1 MNELAL
7 YLQVLGAT
15 FVLCALLVAGLWGLK
30 RLKFTKGEMTGEI
43 KLLAY
48 RPLNHKAQLALIEV
62 FGEKMLIG
70 LGENGPKLIR
80 RWKKDEKSN
89 S

>member
-1 MNELAL
+1 MNELTL
-7 YLQVLGAT
+7 YLQVLGVT
-15 FVLCALLVAGLWGLK
+15 FILCALLVVGLWGLK
-30 RLKFTKGEMTGEI
+30 RLKLTKGELAGEI

-48 RPLNHKAQLALIEV
+48 RPLNPKAQLALIEV

-80 RWKKDEKSN
+80 RWKKDEKTDA
-89 S
+89 